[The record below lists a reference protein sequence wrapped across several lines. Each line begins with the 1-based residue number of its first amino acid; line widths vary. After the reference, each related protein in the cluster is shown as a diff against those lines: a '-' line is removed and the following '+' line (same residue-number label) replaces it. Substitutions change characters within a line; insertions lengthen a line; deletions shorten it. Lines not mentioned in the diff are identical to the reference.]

1 MMATRHD
8 GKRYFTVEE
17 ANELVPELE
26 HRFGKVMQLRTQLRS
41 TYEELE
47 RRGVAPDLSDAERMV
62 RPLPDEEPDVTRLRG
77 RFRALMEALAEE
89 LQAIEAAGVAVKD
102 LEIGLCDFLGQ
113 RDGRDVWLCW
123 QYGEKRI
130 AHWHELDS
138 GFAGRQPL
146 DETTGRGRTP
156 SRTVH

>member
-1 MMATRHD
+1 MATAHD

-26 HRFGKVMQLRTQLRS
+26 HRFGKVMQLRAQLRT
-41 TYEELE
+41 TYEDLE
-47 RRGVAPDLSDAERMV
+47 RRGVSIDLADSERML
-62 RPLPDEEPDVTRLRG
+62 RTTEAEDPGVTRLRG

-102 LEIGLCDFLGQ
+102 LELGLCDFLGQ

-123 QYGEKRI
+123 QYGEKRV
-130 AHWHELDS
+130 AHWHELDD

-146 DETTGRGRTP
+146 DEATARAARSP
-156 SRTVH
+156 ARTVH

>member
-1 MMATRHD
+1 MATADD

-17 ANELVPELE
+17 ANELLPELE
-26 HRFGKVMQLRTQLRS
+26 HRFGKVMQLRAQLRA

-47 RRGVAPDLSDAERMV
+47 KRGVSIDLSDSERMLQLV
-62 RPLPDEEPDVTRLRG
+62 EGEEHDVTRLRG

-123 QYGEKRI
+123 QYGEKRV
-130 AHWHELDS
+130 AHWHELDT

-146 DETTGRGRTP
+146 DEPSTRAARMP